1 MPKGLQVVTFCNL
14 CMNRTNDLPSRY
26 SKGGY
31 AVRALATFV
40 VLLVIWQSLSSFGN
54 LPVFILPSP
63 RDIVSAFGRM
73 IFEGQFWTNTLTS
86 IGRIALGF
94 LLSVTVSLPL
104 GILLGTKRSI
114 EAYVDPFIS
123 FIRYIPPSAFVP
135 LSILWFGIG
144 EGQKVFVVFI
154 SIAPYLLLLVAEA
167 VIHVRKEYVE
177 AAYTLGASK
186 SDTYW
191 KVIIPASLPAI
202 WEAMRLMVGAA
213 WTFIVIVEIVA
224 AQSGLGYSIIQAQR
238 FLQTANVITIIIV
251 IGLLGLVT
259 DILFRVASRIW
270 FPWVER
276 IR

>member
-1 MPKGLQVVTFCNL
+1 
-14 CMNRTNDLPSRY
+14 MNRSNDLPTRY

-40 VLLVIWQSLSSFGN
+40 VLLGIWQLLSQFGN
-54 LPVFILPSP
+54 LPVFILPAP
-63 RDIVSAFGRM
+63 KDIASAFGRM
-73 IFEGQFWTNTLTS
+73 IFEGQFWANTLTS
-86 IGRIALGF
+86 IGRIAFGF
-94 LLSVTVSLPL
+94 LLSVAVSLPL

-186 SDTYW
+186 ADTYW

-213 WTFIVIVEIVA
+213 WTFIVLVEIVA